1 MGISAKYLLGKAA
14 LKVYLAGPIKSNPD
28 YFEDF
33 AKGADQL
40 RQDGHEVFN
49 PAAANLE
56 KWSLREIFAYEL
68 NWICREAEAI
78 ALLPGW
84 EKSDGVAAELA
95 TAKVLG
101 LEIIPL

>member
-1 MGISAKYLLGKAA
+1 M
-14 LKVYLAGPIKSNPD
+14 KVYLSGPMKGIPNLNFD
-28 YFEDF
+28 AF
-33 AKGADQL
+33 AEAASRL
-40 RQDGHEVFN
+40 RLDGHEVFN

-56 KWSLREIFAYEL
+56 KLTLRQIFAYEL
-68 NWICREAEAI
+68 EWICREAEAI

-84 EKSDGVAAELA
+84 ENSEGVAAELA

>member
-1 MGISAKYLLGKAA
+1 M
-14 LKVYLAGPIKSNPD
+14 KVYLAGPIKSNPD
-28 YFEDF
+28 YFDAF
-33 AKGADQL
+33 ARGAEQL
-40 RQDGHEVFN
+40 RQMNHQVFN

-84 EKSDGVAAELA
+84 ENSEGVAAELA

>member
-1 MGISAKYLLGKAA
+1 MR
-14 LKVYLAGPIKSNPD
+14 VYLAGPIKSNPN
-28 YFEDF
+28 YYEAF

-40 RQDGHEVFN
+40 RLDGHCVFN

-84 EKSDGVAAELA
+84 EKSEGVAAELA